1 MLSFDDI
8 TDAAVTSKFTK
19 RSRKIHPVE
28 FLLTLVLGFYS
39 KEEPSISKFHR
50 LYNSLANPLNQVVY
64 SSFYDRF
71 TADALIFVH
80 ECLNNLM
87 LKQLNC
93 VNANLKGYI
102 QRFQD
107 VLIVDN
113 TIVRVHS
120 KLAEKYPATR
130 SRRVAAGIKVSV
142 LLSVVGNGPQSVSFY
157 PEKTNDAKT
166 LTIGPWV
173 KEMILLMDRGFFKFA
188 SFAKIDD
195 YGGYF
200 VTRLK
205 SNTRAEIVSVYLGIP
220 EHIRKELV
228 GKDIHDGIE
237 QITPTK
243 DDIDAIVRVRYTS
256 SGKCKDKQALEL
268 RFVATYNERTG
279 KYHTYFTNIPEQEL
293 DVREVAALYAARWD
307 IENLFR
313 EMKSEDLLGRL
324 ESENPYITEIF
335 VLIPFIR
342 LIIARKLFGTARRM
356 LDAAQFKRLKK
367 RLWAIVFAENARR
380 ILSNLMKEIRGLRAT
395 DLWSDIWET
404 MISGSTSAHV
414 TRGSFTDKL
423 YL

>member
-1 MLSFDDI
+1 MKMLSFDDI

-19 RSRKIHPVE
+19 RSRKINPVE

-71 TADALIFVH
+71 TADALIFVN

-87 LKQLNC
+87 LKQSNC
-93 VNANLKGYI
+93 VNADLKGYI

-142 LLSVVGNGPQSVSFY
+142 LLSVIRNGPQSVSFY

-188 SFAKIDD
+188 SFAT
-195 YGGYF
+195 Y
-200 VTRLK
+200 
-205 SNTRAEIVSVYLGIP
+205 IP
-220 EHIRKELV
+220 
-228 GKDIHDGIE
+228 
-237 QITPTK
+237 
-243 DDIDAIVRVRYTS
+243 
-256 SGKCKDKQALEL
+256 
-268 RFVATYNERTG
+268 
-279 KYHTYFTNIPEQEL
+279 
-293 DVREVAALYAARWD
+293 
-307 IENLFR
+307 
-313 EMKSEDLLGRL
+313 
-324 ESENPYITEIF
+324 
-335 VLIPFIR
+335 
-342 LIIARKLFGTARRM
+342 
-356 LDAAQFKRLKK
+356 
-367 RLWAIVFAENARR
+367 
-380 ILSNLMKEIRGLRAT
+380 
-395 DLWSDIWET
+395 
-404 MISGSTSAHV
+404 AH
-414 TRGSFTDKL
+414 S
-423 YL
+423 